1 MDHVPYLFRTC
12 TEYIC
17 NCDKWLLSYV
27 SFFESWMLM
36 FNFGI
41 SMVTMPNKW
50 IYKNLLLSDKNF

>member
-1 MDHVPYLFRTC
+1 
-12 TEYIC
+12 
-17 NCDKWLLSYV
+17 
-27 SFFESWMLM
+27 MLM